1 VQGDT
6 KTLQQL
12 ASCSQ
17 YSAGFLNTCL
27 TGAADSSSLLKV
39 LIAHMHAL
47 VHPFCMRTYPPPLA
61 VHAQVM
67 LPQVERLRITA
78 DKARGQLDAA
88 MGAVVTAE
96 ASNPMVDPDAL
107 TSAGVVVPHVLVR
120 GSEGTVL
127 THETAG
133 GATDAA
139 GAVAAAGGAGGAS
152 QLVAV
157 PALKE
162 REAMYKAEQAETG
175 A

>member
-1 VQGDT
+1 
-6 KTLQQL
+6 
-12 ASCSQ
+12 
-17 YSAGFLNTCL
+17 
-27 TGAADSSSLLKV
+27 
-39 LIAHMHAL
+39 MHAL